1 MDVDRPLCN
10 MVTATAVKSVLLI
23 IFETAPQEVS
33 DLRSLLHGLDMLEK
47 NPPYMDSP

>member
-1 MDVDRPLCN
+1 MFGQALLDGCYRPLCN

-33 DLRSLLHGLDMLEK
+33 DLRSLLHGLDML
-47 NPPYMDSP
+47 